1 MMSKEQK
8 QKNFFKMVY
17 ALSEREP
24 EQALSIFG
32 VGRYKEVRIR
42 LTVDSLEE
50 IREWSEE
57 E

>member
-1 MMSKEQK
+1 MNKEEK
-8 QKNFFKMVY
+8 QKDFFKMVY

-50 IREWSEE
+50 LREWSEE